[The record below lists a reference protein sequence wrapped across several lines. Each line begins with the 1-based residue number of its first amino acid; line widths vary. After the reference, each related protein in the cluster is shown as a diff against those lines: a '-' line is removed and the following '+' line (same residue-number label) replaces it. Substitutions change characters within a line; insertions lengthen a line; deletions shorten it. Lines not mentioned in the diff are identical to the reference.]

1 MIDTASSERH
11 GYTLASWMERFTAHA
26 LDSVLGA
33 VIVIA
38 GLSVGFVLPGP
49 LIILLGVGL
58 LAYVVW
64 FLMTLASGQTPGK
77 RIMNLR
83 VMKTNGE
90 PVTWGYMFLRE
101 FLVKG
106 VLVNAAS
113 AITAGIFFLVNYL
126 FPLWDKDR
134 QTLHDKMLETLVV
147 KK

>member
-11 GYTLASWMERFTAHA
+11 GYTLASWMERFTAYA